1 MNDEIDHRGFFTAA
15 VLVTCVLFL
24 SASWVWLYGGSAA
37 DEKASIEKFVQ
48 ANKYFKA
55 ANQAFMKGNYKKA
68 ESGVEKCLSVFDR
81 HAHGHFLMSQ
91 LLYRQGHFFEALE
104 HIKEAE
110 ADFVFLVEW
119 LSRFQEGQSNSQKAE
134 RMMLRS
140 ALQELEASF
149 EQYDCTR
156 GISQAISATQKEIN
170 RFDSRDISSANK
182 RAAVPAEYAYLHG
195 NILFKLKKYD
205 LARDRYLA
213 AVNINPRHADAYNN
227 LVNLLYLAGEYRL
240 ALDYAKQAVDG
251 GAAIN
256 PDLKK
261 AVLAKL
267 GEPALEDDNKM
278 EWDFPG
284 EEVHVHLF
292 AVDVS
297 HTDTPSYENTYVVYH
312 KETGDAVIID
322 PGAPAQGVEK
332 FIASRRLQV
341 GKILN
346 THGHR
351 DHIGGNR
358 YFAGRFGVKIAG
370 HEADRFLYSGVN
382 EINRPDEFFAGDQ
395 TFKVGGLTVRTFH
408 TPGHTVGSVCFL
420 IGDHLIGGDTLFKEG
435 IGNVW
440 GRTEA
445 EEEEKMQ
452 QEVAS
457 IKEKLLPLPG
467 HIRVYPGHGSMTFI
481 DFEKKNNPF
490 LK

>member
-1 MNDEIDHRGFFTAA
+1 MKYKIGHRRFLTSA
-15 VLVTCVLFL
+15 VLVTCMLCL
-24 SASWVWLYGGSAA
+24 TASRALMYGGPAA
-37 DEKASIEKFVQ
+37 EEAASVDKFVQ

-55 ANQAFMKGNYKKA
+55 ASQAFLKGNYKKA
-68 ESGVEKCLSVFDR
+68 ERGVKQCLSVFDR

-91 LLYRQGHFFEALE
+91 LLYRQGHFPEALE
-104 HIKEAE
+104 HIKGAE
-110 ADFVFLVEW
+110 ADFVFLREW
-119 LSRFQEGQSNSQKAE
+119 SARFQKGQSNKQKAE

-156 GISQAISATQKEIN
+156 GISQAISATQKEIG

-205 LARDRYLA
+205 LARVQYLK
-213 AVNINPRHADAYNN
+213 AVNTNPRHANGYNN

-240 ALDYAKQAVDG
+240 ALDYAKQAVDAG
-251 GAAIN
+251 VIIN
-256 PDLKK
+256 PDLQK

-267 GEPALEDDNKM
+267 GEPVQPEEQKLD
-278 EWDFPG
+278 WDFPG
-284 EEVHVHLF
+284 EEIHVHLF

-297 HTDTPSYENTYVVYH
+297 DTDTPSYENTYVVYQR
-312 KETGDAVIID
+312 KTGDAVIID
-322 PGAPAQGVEK
+322 PGVPAPRVEQ
-332 FIASRRLQV
+332 FIVDRGLQV

-358 YFAGRFGVKIAG
+358 YFADRFGVKIAA
-370 HEADRFLYSGVN
+370 HEADSLLYSGAN
-382 EINRPDEFFAGDQ
+382 DINRPDEFFSGDKI
-395 TFKVGGLTVRTFH
+395 FKVGGLTIRTLH

-420 IGDHLIGGDTLFKEG
+420 IGGHLISGDTLFKQG

-440 GRTEA
+440 GRTAA
-445 EEEEKMQ
+445 EEEAKMQ
-452 QEVAS
+452 KEVAA

-467 HIRVYPGHGSMTFI
+467 HIRVYPGHGPITTI